1 MATND
6 DQLGEPSRGSSR
18 LKLRSHYWF
27 RWLHVYSSMICF
39 VVVLFFA
46 VTGITL
52 NHPDWTFGDEASTAI
67 HRGTLPNGWNDNGTV
82 DFLAISEFVRND
94 FEVRGAVKDYEA
106 DTRQGSISFAS
117 AGYAAD
123 ILFDVP
129 SGEYTLTIT
138 QQGVVAVM
146 NDLHKG
152 RDTGSG
158 WSWVIDIAGGLLAL
172 ISITGLAL
180 QFFLRKRRRRALTAA
195 VLGAAL
201 IVVLGVITIY

>member
-1 MATND
+1 MTTSD
-6 DQLGEPSRGSSR
+6 DQPVSAPRRNSR

-46 VTGITL
+46 ITGITL
-52 NHPDWTFGDEASTAI
+52 NHPDWTFGDEANTSTYQ
-67 HRGTLPNGWNDNGTV
+67 GTLADGWNDNGSV
-82 DFLAISEFVRND
+82 DFLAISEFVRNEFD
-94 FEVRGAVKDYEA
+94 VRGAVKDYEA

-123 ILFDVP
+123 ILFDIP
-129 SGEYTLTIT
+129 SGDYTVTIT
-138 QQGVVAVM
+138 QQGFVAVM

-152 RDTGSG
+152 RDTGSR

-195 VLGAAL
+195 VIGAVL
-201 IVVLGVITIY
+201 IVVLSVITIY